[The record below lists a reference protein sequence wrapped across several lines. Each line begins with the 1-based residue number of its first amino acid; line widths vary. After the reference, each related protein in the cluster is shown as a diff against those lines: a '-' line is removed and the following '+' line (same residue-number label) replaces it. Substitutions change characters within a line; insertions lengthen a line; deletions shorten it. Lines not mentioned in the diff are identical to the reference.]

1 MMIDL
6 GREICGQLN
15 SARSREWLVTNG
27 IGGYASGTIA
37 GMVTRRYHS
46 LLMAALQPP
55 LGRTLLLTKFDET
68 ALYDGVSYP
77 LFSNQWS
84 AEEIEPHGYQQI
96 ETFRLEGAI
105 PTWTFA
111 LGDALLEKQVWMQHG
126 ANTTY
131 IRYTLKRGSLPL
143 SLSVKAI
150 ANYRDL
156 HSNTQASDQPMQ
168 VESVAD
174 GLRIIAYNGA
184 APLYMQSD
192 RATVT
197 PLAEWYR
204 GYYLAV
210 EAYRG
215 LNDRD
220 DNFCV
225 GVFAVSLQPGES
237 VTFSAST
244 ELKQLLT
251 AGQRCWIVKA
261 MNAT

>member
-1 MMIDL
+1 MIDL

-37 GMVTRRYHS
+37 GMVTRRYHG

-84 AEEIEPHGYQQI
+84 AEEIEPHGYQHI
-96 ETFRLEGAI
+96 ETFRLEGTI

-111 LGDALLEKQVWMQHG
+111 LGDALLEKQVWMQRG

-131 IRYTLKRGSLPL
+131 VSYTLKRASLPL

-150 ANYRDL
+150 ANYRDSHGNT
-156 HSNTQASDQPMQ
+156 HSGDQPMQ
-168 VESVAD
+168 VENVAGRLLVIAHD
-174 GLRIIAYNGA
+174 GAVPFYVLS
-184 APLYMQSD
+184 LD
-192 RATVT
+192 RG
-197 PLAEWYR
+197 E
-204 GYYLAV
+204 GY
-210 EAYRG
+210 
-215 LNDRD
+215 
-220 DNFCV
+220 
-225 GVFAVSLQPGES
+225 
-237 VTFSAST
+237 ST
-244 ELKQLLT
+244 
-251 AGQRCWIVKA
+251 GPMV
-261 MNAT
+261 